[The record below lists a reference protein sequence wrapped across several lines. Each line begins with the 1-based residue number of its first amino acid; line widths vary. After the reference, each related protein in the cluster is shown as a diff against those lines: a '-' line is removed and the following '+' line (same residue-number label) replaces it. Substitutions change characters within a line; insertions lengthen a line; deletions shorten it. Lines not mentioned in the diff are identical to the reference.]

1 MNDTAKLARLIKD
14 LERHA
19 RRRQRRSGV
28 IQPRMST
35 DALITLLNQAKT
47 RTKLL
52 YSELT
57 C

>member
-1 MNDTAKLARLIKD
+1 MDDTAKLARLMKD
-14 LERHA
+14 VERHA

-28 IQPRMST
+28 IQPSMSM
-35 DALITLLNQAKT
+35 DALSKLLNQANE

>member
-1 MNDTAKLARLIKD
+1 MNDTAKLARLMKD

-28 IQPRMST
+28 IQPQMSM

>member
-1 MNDTAKLARLIKD
+1 MNDSAKLARLMKD
-14 LERHA
+14 VERHA

-28 IQPRMST
+28 IQPRMSM
-35 DALITLLNQAKT
+35 DALSKLLKQANE

>member
-1 MNDTAKLARLIKD
+1 MNDTAKLARLMKD
-14 LERHA
+14 VERHA

-28 IQPRMST
+28 IQP
-35 DALITLLNQAKT
+35 DALSKLLKQANE